1 MRSPPR
7 RRALSPTAAPTV
19 CATARSWPWPTL
31 WRGVEDLLVRK
42 IDARDREPREVVGQL
57 RRPGGFLSEKVR
69 EAARRIV
76 EDVRDRGD
84 AALLEYSER
93 FDGIRPQEIRV
104 PQSEIDRAL
113 EELPFDLKDS
123 FAVAIENVRAFH
135 EREMD
140 RSWERSRA
148 GATTG
153 QRVRP
158 IRRAGLYI
166 PGGHAAYPST
176 LVMSAVPAQVA
187 GVKEIRISTPPGR
200 DGLPDSNVL
209 AVAGLLGL
217 EHVYA
222 VGGAQAIA
230 ALAYGTESVAAVDK
244 VVGPG
249 NDYVTAAKLEVFG
262 IVGIDAPQ
270 GPSEVLVI
278 ADEGAF
284 PRRVAS
290 DLMAQAEHLSGASA
304 VLLTPSEALI
314 SGREPP
320 PSGDPAEHVTL
331 VRVEDLPQAVE
342 ISNCY
347 APEHAHVISADHE
360 AVLQD
365 LDAAGMVAV
374 GDFSPVALG
383 DYAAGPSHA
392 LPSGGVATWASAL
405 GTHDFIARTNY
416 IHFTQNALQE
426 LGPHVERLAR
436 LEGFENHAASVTTR
450 MDGG

>member
-1 MRSPPR
+1 M
-7 RRALSPTAAPTV
+7 
-19 CATARSWPWPTL
+19 
-31 WRGVEDLLVRK
+31 VRK
-42 IDARDREPREVVGQL
+42 IDARGRGPAEIVGEL
-57 RRPGGFLSEKVR
+57 RRPGGFLSQAVR
-69 EAARRIV
+69 DSARWIV

-84 AALLEYSER
+84 AALLEYTER
-93 FDGIRPQEIRV
+93 FDGVRPQEIRV
-104 PQSEIDRAL
+104 PQSEIDRARGSLSPEL
-113 EELPFDLKDS
+113 EES
-123 FAVAIENVRAFH
+123 FSVAIDNVRAFH
-135 EREMD
+135 EKEMD
-140 RSWERSRA
+140 RSWERSHA

-176 LVMSAVPAQVA
+176 LVMSAVPAQVV
-187 GVKEIRISTPPGR
+187 GVKEIRICTPPGL

-217 EHVYA
+217 EEVYA
-222 VGGAQAIA
+222 VGGAQVIA

-278 ADEGAF
+278 ADAGAVTE
-284 PRRVAS
+284 RVAT

-304 VLLTPSEALI
+304 VLLTPSEHLI
-314 SGREPP
+314 SGVEPLL
-320 PSGDPAEHVTL
+320 SGEPAEYVCL
-331 VRVEDLPQAVE
+331 VRVEDLAQAVE
-342 ISNCY
+342 ISNRY
-347 APEHAHVISADHE
+347 APEHAHVISDDHE
-360 AVLQD
+360 AVVRD
-365 LDAAGMVAV
+365 LDAVGMVAV

-392 LPSGGVATWASAL
+392 LPSGGTATWASAL
-405 GTHDFIARTNY
+405 GTHDFLARTNY
-416 IHFTQNALQE
+416 IHFTRDALRD
-426 LGPHVERLAR
+426 LGAHVERLAR

-450 MDGG
+450 VG

>member
-1 MRSPPR
+1 
-7 RRALSPTAAPTV
+7 L
-19 CATARSWPWPTL
+19 
-31 WRGVEDLLVRK
+31 
-42 IDARDREPREVVGQL
+42 DARGRGSVEIAGEL
-57 RRPGGFLSEKVR
+57 RRPGGFLSQAVR
-69 EAARRIV
+69 ESARWIV

-84 AALLEYSER
+84 AALLEYTKR
-93 FDGIRPQEIRV
+93 FDGVRPQDIRV
-104 PQSEIDRAL
+104 PRSEIDKARGSLPPDL
-113 EELPFDLKDS
+113 EES
-123 FAVAIENVRAFH
+123 FSVAIENVHAFH
-135 EREMD
+135 EKEMD
-140 RSWERSRA
+140 HSWERSRA

-158 IRRAGLYI
+158 IRRAGIYI

-187 GVKEIRISTPPGR
+187 GVKEIRICTPPGS

-209 AVAGLLGL
+209 AVASLLHL
-217 EHVYA
+217 EQVYA

-230 ALAYGTESVAAVDK
+230 AFAYGTESVAAVDK

-278 ADEGAF
+278 ADAGAV
-284 PRRVAS
+284 PERVAT

-304 VLLTPSEALI
+304 VLLTPSENLI
-314 SGREPP
+314 SSVEPLL
-320 PSGDPAEHVTL
+320 SGEPADHVTL
-331 VRVEDLPQAVE
+331 VRVADLAQAVD
-342 ISNCY
+342 ISNRY
-347 APEHAHVISADHE
+347 APEHAHVISADYE
-360 AVLQD
+360 AVVRD
-365 LDAAGMVAV
+365 LDAVGMVAV

-392 LPSGGVATWASAL
+392 LPSGGTATWASAL
-405 GTHDFIARTNY
+405 GTHDFLARTNY
-416 IHFTQNALQE
+416 IHFTRDALRD

-436 LEGFENHAASVTTR
+436 LEGFGNHAASVTTR
-450 MDGG
+450 VG